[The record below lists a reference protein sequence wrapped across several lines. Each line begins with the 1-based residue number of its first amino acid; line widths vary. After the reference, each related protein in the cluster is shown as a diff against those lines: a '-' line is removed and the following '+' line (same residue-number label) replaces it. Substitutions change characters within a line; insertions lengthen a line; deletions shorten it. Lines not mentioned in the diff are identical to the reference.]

1 MRAVTFTVVVGI
13 VASLAGCESADP
25 RRAVA
30 ERFIDQ
36 LFVRIDQHAARELTT
51 GLATSKIDEE
61 IRLKAGQQIDD
72 STRQPSVAYGLVQT
86 SGDDA
91 APTASLIYDLHVS
104 PDGADT
110 FTRRLVLTVRKDGDQ
125 WKVANYTLE
134 SPPVPGE

>member
-1 MRAVTFTVVVGI
+1 MRTAVALLMF
-13 VASLAGCESADP
+13 ASILAGCESADP

-61 IRLKAGQQIDD
+61 IRLKAGQQIDE
-72 STRQPSVAYGLVQT
+72 STRQPSVAYGLVQA
-86 SGDDA
+86 SRDDG
-91 APTASLIYDLHVS
+91 PTASLVYDLHVS

-110 FTRRLVLTVRKDGDQ
+110 FTQRLVLTVRKEGDA
-125 WKVANYTLE
+125 WKVSNYTLE
-134 SPPVPGE
+134 APPVPGE

>member
-1 MRAVTFTVVVGI
+1 MRVTTVTLLVAI
-13 VASLAGCESADP
+13 VASLAACESADP

-36 LFVRIDQHAARELTT
+36 LFVRIDQHGARELTT

-72 STRQPSVAYGLVQT
+72 ATRQPSVAYGLVQAT
-86 SGDDA
+86 GDDA
-91 APTASLIYDLHVS
+91 APTASLVYDLHVS

-110 FTRRLVLTVRKDGDQ
+110 FTRRLILTVRKDGDQ
-125 WKVANYTLE
+125 WKVSNYTLE
-134 SPPVPGE
+134 SPPIPGE